1 VQYPLGF
8 DERGWRARVR
18 LVVASAAGA
27 IFALTGG
34 CGHPL
39 ETGYGNQG
47 KMQLQFYSPPG
58 ATVAVKAC
66 PSRSH
71 EINTYP
77 ADGDRLERSPEE
89 YAVFNLCPGRYE
101 FKYTAAEGLPN
112 VSVYGE
118 LDVRSPWCE
127 YAKVFMRRS
136 FIPISL
142 PSAYYKKAPPAG
154 NEIFPFRGE
163 RVRVAIDENDLV
175 RLKQGDVVEKVFV
188 VANLEKASKAAAQ
201 AKQDLVV
208 LDRKLEYAEAR
219 FREAYTDFYLASD
232 DPWARFFGV
241 DKQFI
246 NWEKERLELQQKI
259 EKTQAR
265 LKRTQALLDGDHV
278 IIRKGMLALATEE
291 IVKPY
296 HDPVGAAD
304 DIGEVLLVMRLGGR
318 HMHWGNPAREL
329 AAFKP

>member
-1 VQYPLGF
+1 M
-8 DERGWRARVR
+8 
-18 LVVASAAGA
+18 VASAACMLA
-27 IFALTGG
+27 TLAVG

-39 ETGYGNQG
+39 ETGYADQG

-66 PSRSH
+66 PTRSH

-89 YAVFNLCPGRYE
+89 YAVFNLAPGRYE
-101 FKYTAAEGLPN
+101 FKYTAAEGLPD

-118 LDVRSPWCE
+118 LEVRSPWCD

-142 PSAYYKKAPPAG
+142 PSSYYKKLPPAG
-154 NEIFPFRGE
+154 NETFPFRGE
-163 RVRVAIDENDLV
+163 RVRVAIDENDLM

-188 VANLEKASKAAAQ
+188 VANLEKASKAAA
-201 AKQDLVV
+201 AARQDLVV

-219 FREAYTDFYLASD
+219 FRDTYTDFYLASD

-241 DKQFI
+241 DKEFI
-246 NWEKERLELQQKI
+246 GWEKERLELQQKI
-259 EKTQAR
+259 EKTQAK
-265 LKRTQALLDGDHV
+265 LKRAQALLDGDHV
-278 IIRKGMLALATEE
+278 IIRKGMLALATEQ
-291 IVKPY
+291 ILKPY

-329 AAFKP
+329 ASFKP